1 LLSAAERIKSAA
13 MTAYRLFLSVDI
25 VALFIALYFFFA
37 GISDGSVSS
46 FNIALWLA
54 VLGGLTAVVGGG
66 YALKTRGRTSAGAAV
81 LAVVAIPAILGGLF
95 FLSILIA
102 QPRWN

>member
-1 LLSAAERIKSAA
+1 LLSAAEKIKSAA
-13 MTAYRLFLSVDI
+13 MTVYRLFLSVDI

-54 VLGGLTAVVGGG
+54 VLGGLTAVVGAGMLSRHKDERPRARQCLRSLQ
-66 YALKTRGRTSAGAAV
+66 YRQFSAGYS
-81 LAVVAIPAILGGLF
+81 F
-95 FLSILIA
+95 F
-102 QPRWN
+102 RY

>member
-1 LLSAAERIKSAA
+1 MLSAAEKIKSAA

-46 FNIALWLA
+46 FNISL
-54 VLGGLTAVVGGG
+54 
-66 YALKTRGRTSAGAAV
+66 
-81 LAVVAIPAILGGLF
+81 
-95 FLSILIA
+95 
-102 QPRWN
+102 